1 MSLYKTIQGSF
12 ENVVIDNMKHMKQIY
27 QAFLINDRF
36 HLIKW
41 KQGYYDGAF
50 EVMDKKYKNKDVFY
64 PQTYNWS
71 LTKSRNGSKTMSNEM
86 KQYDVFG
93 NVIDYEKNETMD
105 YLRRQI
111 KNHEKKIVKAQE
123 KILKEQEEIKRLMLA
138 MEIMHREGKNEK

>member
-1 MSLYKTIQGSF
+1 
-12 ENVVIDNMKHMKQIY
+12 
-27 QAFLINDRF
+27 
-36 HLIKW
+36 
-41 KQGYYDGAF
+41 
-50 EVMDKKYKNKDVFY
+50 
-64 PQTYNWS
+64 
-71 LTKSRNGSKTMSNEM
+71 MSNEI

-138 MEIMHREGKNEK
+138 MEIMHRECKNEE